1 MPDSGERIAESG
13 AGEWVE
19 LRSGW
24 IDEARW
30 MKSVLAAAGIEAQ
43 IPDEYTPALPL
54 APGLEPGAVRL
65 LVRTNDVE
73 RALEALEAG
82 SPRTHVE

>member
-1 MPDSGERIAESG
+1 MQMEAD
-13 AGEWVE
+13 WVE

-30 MKSVLAAAGIEAQ
+30 MKSVPEAPGIDGQ
-43 IPDEYTPALPL
+43 MPDEYTPALPL

-65 LVRTNDVE
+65 LVRAGDVE
-73 RALEALEAG
+73 RALEVLEASG
-82 SPRTHVE
+82 PRTLVE

>member
-1 MPDSGERIAESG
+1 MHMEAD
-13 AGEWVE
+13 WVE

-30 MKSVLAAAGIEAQ
+30 MKSVLAAAGIDAQ

-65 LVRTNDVE
+65 LVRAEDVE
-73 RALEALEAG
+73 RALDVLEAS
-82 SPRTHVE
+82 SPRSLVE